1 MLRGSWVVSVLMML
15 GCVGVAPASADV
27 IPEPYGH
34 NDASGF
40 LNVLPP
46 GQKGVD
52 NAVDFA
58 NYTLT
63 GALPRHWA
71 DQQHLYDGLIQA
83 SPTLTKAQVTDYY
96 KDATFGVRPGD
107 LESSYSP
114 RPDVTITRD
123 SSYGVPHV
131 YGTTRYGVMFGAGY
145 AGAQDR
151 LFLMDVL
158 RNTGRA
164 TLSSFVGGSASNRA
178 MDRGQWQLAP
188 YTEADL
194 QSQIDAAPRIDP
206 VLGPRLVSDVK
217 AYVDGVNEY
226 IDQTRGDATKLP
238 FEYVALGKTPQQWK
252 LTDVI
257 ATASLIGGI
266 FGKGGGAEVRSA
278 QVLQAFEKKFGKT
291 KGRKAWSDFRAKN
304 DPEAGTTLK
313 KAFPNALAS
322 PFSKRGLAL
331 PDPGSVRDAPVG
343 ASLASAPRT
352 RGRFDDLGAQLRK
365 ALSNSHASNWELV
378 SARESASG
386 KPIAV
391 MGPQVGYYIP
401 QILMEIDMHGPGI
414 DARGAAFPGVNLYVQ
429 LGHGRDYAWS
439 ATTATTDNV
448 DTFAEVLCQD
458 DFHYMWKGQ
467 CRAMERLD
475 RHNAWS
481 PNLNDSTPTGSE
493 TLTAYRTVHGIVT
506 QRGTVKGKKVAFVS
520 ARTTYFHEADSALG
534 FAKWNDPAQIRS
546 ARDFQRAAGDI
557 NFGFNWAYVDANDIA
572 YYHSGLYPQR
582 AKHTSPDFPV
592 FGTGQYDWQNWD
604 PGTHTV
610 RDIGFAKHPN
620 AINPPYLVSWNNKQA
635 PQWSSADD
643 QYAYNSVQRSQLI
656 ERHVKAAIKGKKK
669 IRVEQLVQAMEEP
682 ATEDIRAVFNMP
694 TILKVIGK
702 PSDAASRDALALLRS
717 WARRGGHRRDLNKD
731 GHYDDDRAVTLMD
744 AWWPK
749 LVAAE
754 FKGALGDNAFTA
766 LKGKGLGT
774 GDITRGQARAPN
786 FFDGWWGYVSKDLRS
801 LITPKPKARKGRKRK
816 ADPVKGRYSRIYCGR
831 GSLKRCRAALQAS
844 LREALTVTPK
854 ELYGKATKCAAKPE
868 ASCYDMNRSTVASA
882 IRIPDFPF
890 QNRPTFQQVVQVPS
904 RLPRCR
910 LDPGDGD
917 RRQRHPAGVALG
929 DGGRVGRSAVLGLAG
944 GGAGDRV
951 RGHGAG
957 EPGHDR
963 SRARAR
969 EGARRPRR
977 PRTAR
982 RTPRAVSGSWSA
994 RVCVSPCR
1002 SSRAR
1007 LPPASQA
1014 ELVPAAVAGAPRESP
1029 FETSRQEGAEP
1040 SPKGCK
1046 PRRVGR
1052 ARGRLRGLR
1061 SCPP

>member
-1 MLRGSWVVSVLMML
+1 MRGTWVVAVLVTL
-15 GCVGVAPASADV
+15 GCVWATPASAADAV
-27 IPEPYGH
+27 EPYGF
-34 NDASGF
+34 NDGGGF

-63 GALPRHWA
+63 GKLPGHWN
-71 DQQHLYDGLIQA
+71 DQQHLYDGLIQG
-83 SPTLTKAQVTDYY
+83 SPSLTRSGINNFF
-96 KDATFGVRPGD
+96 KDATFGIQGAV
-107 LESSYSP
+107 ESTYSP
-114 RPDVTITRD
+114 IPDVTITRD
-123 SSYGVPHV
+123 AAYGVPHV
-131 YGTTRYGVMFGAGY
+131 YGRTRYGVMFGAGY

-217 AYVDGVNEY
+217 AYVDGVNHY

-238 FEYVALGKTPQQWK
+238 FEYVALGKQPQQWK

-278 QVLQAFEKKFGKT
+278 QVLQAFAKKFGTK
-291 KGRKAWSDFRAKN
+291 KGRKAWSDFRSKN
-304 DPEAGTTLK
+304 DPEAGTTVTK
-313 KAFPNALAS
+313 TFPYELAS

-331 PDPGSVRDAPVG
+331 PDPGSVREAPVG
-343 ASLASAPRT
+343 TSLTGAASRST
-352 RGRFDDLGAQLRK
+352 GRFADLGAKLRK
-365 ALSNSHASNWELV
+365 ALDKSHASNWELV

-401 QILMEIDMHGPGI
+401 QVLMEIDLHGPGI

-439 ATTATTDNV
+439 ATTANTDNV

-458 DFHYMWKGQ
+458 DFHYMWKGA
-467 CRAMERLD
+467 CRPMERLD

-481 PNLNDSTPTGSE
+481 PNLNDSTPAGSE

-506 QRGTVKGKKVAFVS
+506 HRGTVKGKKVAFVS

-534 FAKWNDPAQIRS
+534 FAKWNDPTYIRS
-546 ARDFQRAAGDI
+546 VRDFQRAAGDI
-557 NFGFNWAYVDANDIA
+557 NFGFNWAYVDATDIG
-572 YYHSGLYPQR
+572 YYHSGLYPNR
-582 AKHTSPDFPV
+582 AKGTSPDFPV

-620 AINPPYLVSWNNKQA
+620 AVNPPYLVSWNNKQA
-635 PQWSSADD
+635 PKWSAADD
-643 QYAYNSVQRSQLI
+643 NYAYGSVQRHQLI
-656 ERHVKAAIKGKKK
+656 ERHIKAGIKGKRK
-669 IRVEQLVQAMEEP
+669 IKLEELVRAMEEP
-682 ATEDIRAVFNMP
+682 ATEDIRAVFTLP
-694 TILKVIGK
+694 TILKAIGR
-702 PSDAASRDALALLRS
+702 PRDAASRDALALLRS

-754 FKGALGDNAFTA
+754 FKGALGENVFTT
-766 LKGKGLGT
+766 LKEKGLGT
-774 GDITRGQARAPN
+774 GDITRGQARAPD
-786 FFDGWWGYVSKDLRS
+786 FYDGWWGYVSKDLRS
-801 LITPKPKARKGRKRK
+801 LLTPKPKARKGKKRK
-816 ADPVKGRYSRIYCGR
+816 TDPVKGRYSRIYCGR
-831 GSLKRCRAALQAS
+831 GSLAALPRGAAGLAARGADGHAEGA
-844 LREALTVTPK
+844 LRQGDEVRGEARG
-854 ELYGKATKCAAKPE
+854 ELLRHEPLDG
-868 ASCYDMNRSTVASA
+868 DVG
-882 IRIPDFPF
+882 D
-890 QNRPTFQQVVQVPS
+890 
-904 RLPRCR
+904 
-910 LDPGDGD
+910 LDPGLPVPEPADV
-917 RRQRHPAGVALG
+917 PAGRRG
-929 DGGRVGRSAVLGLAG
+929 Q
-944 GGAGDRV
+944 GA
-951 RGHGAG
+951 
-957 EPGHDR
+957 
-963 SRARAR
+963 
-969 EGARRPRR
+969 
-977 PRTAR
+977 T
-982 RTPRAVSGSWSA
+982 
-994 RVCVSPCR
+994 
-1002 SSRAR
+1002 
-1007 LPPASQA
+1007 
-1014 ELVPAAVAGAPRESP
+1014 AAVR
-1029 FETSRQEGAEP
+1029 P
-1040 SPKGCK
+1040 SS
-1046 PRRVGR
+1046 
-1052 ARGRLRGLR
+1052 AASL
-1061 SCPP
+1061 SSAASASE